1 MLQHCA
7 EEEIEKITGDYTG
20 VGVWEIELLIAG
32 IFFALPEYTYFF
44 FEDRNSPEIA
54 ALSII
59 VEILVW

>member
-32 IFFALPEYTYFF
+32 IFFAFPEYTYFLF
-44 FEDRNSPEIA
+44 
-54 ALSII
+54 
-59 VEILVW
+59 